1 MRSAAVGYDANGNAT
16 SVTDYATPPHTTTYG
31 YDAAG
36 RVTRQVEPGDGTTP
50 VTTTFGYDAA
60 GNRTRLTDGR
70 GNATWYTFNSLGLPE
85 STIEPAT
92 ATAPDPSD
100 RTWTTAYD
108 KAGQA
113 VTATEPGGVKQTS
126 AYDALGRVTS
136 STATGAGTTTGGHL
150 FTYDLAGRMLTA
162 ATDAPATP
170 DTFTYNDRGQ
180 LLTAT
185 GPSGTSSYT
194 YDDAGQMTAGTS
206 AAGTATYAYDNAGQL
221 TGVAEPLTGAALSYH
236 YDQDGNP
243 ATVGYGTGKDT
254 RTFGYDDLD
263 RLTSDTLT
271 TPGGATVAATTYGY
285 DRDDQLTTRATTGTA
300 GAGTD
305 TYTYDPSGR
314 LSSWTR
320 GTTTTDYGWDASGNL
335 VKNGTT
341 TADYDEQNHRTGDST
356 GATYTYT
363 PRGTLTSVT
372 GGDHPQTYTYDAFD
386 RMTAAGATA
395 YTYDALDRLTTRG
408 GAHFTYAGAST
419 QITTDGSSAYTY
431 DPVGHLL
438 ALDQNGTGVLAYS
451 NTHGDLTATFTPDA
465 ATPAT
470 STAYDPLG
478 TPTATTGT
486 TPALGYQGAWTDPT
500 TGQVDMNARWY
511 DPTTGTFDSRDT
523 YQLDPNPSVQAN
535 RYTYA
540 NADPLNGI
548 DPSGHLQVP
557 GETRAILWGATK
569 LGLKGTASSTL
580 AQIVT
585 GTVVGGIIYADIAPF
600 FASLGIQN
608 PSEDEFQSQAS
619 VCYYA
624 YYCVSNT
631 CYYAY
636 YCTTNTQHGACY
648 FAACTSRGTS
658 GSSAPAPESS
668 GKPRRPREP
677 APKRVGPPPPPR
689 DPCALRHCIVP
700 SGPKGGP
707 VIATPVDLTGTAGAL
722 AVSEDVS
729 GLDNNFSLQQANDD
743 LETSLLNVRN
753 GSTTTDIFTGED
765 EEEGNGCTSGW
776 VKYDGRDKAN
786 GGRAIGVEAC
796 LTQSL
801 IGVPGG
807 NPASEPAGYRWAKK
821 FSDSLGAADSKLSV
835 NRCHLLGKQLSGS
848 GALYNLATCGRS
860 TNADRQDRTDP
871 GRPGNMDEFEDIVR
885 AEVESGA
892 SVRYRVTPKYLGNRT
907 VPYAFVMT
915 AQNSYGTWQAE
926 VVPNLI
932 YSPSKGR
939 WVNIGVE
946 SCSACA
952 SALPKPGV
960 R

>member
-1 MRSAAVGYDANGNAT
+1 MVACSCPARLGQAEPVAPGVEPQAGGGRWSSGAFEPPRVGCSLIETFSFRSGTGLTTTTAYDAAGRQTGTAQSKGGTTLRSAAVGYDANGNAT

-70 GNATWYTFNSLGLPE
+70 GNATWYTFNTLGLPE

-243 ATVGYGTGKDT
+243 DTVGYGTGKDT

-285 DRDDQLTTRATTGTA
+285 DRNDQLTTKATTGTA

-419 QITTDGSSAYTY
+419 QIATDGSSAYTY
-431 DPVGHLL
+431 DPAGPPRPRPERHRR
-438 ALDQNGTGVLAYS
+438 
-451 NTHGDLTATFTPDA
+451 P
-465 ATPAT
+465 
-470 STAYDPLG
+470 
-478 TPTATTGT
+478 
-486 TPALGYQGAWTDPT
+486 
-500 TGQVDMNARWY
+500 R
-511 DPTTGTFDSRDT
+511 
-523 YQLDPNPSVQAN
+523 
-535 RYTYA
+535 
-540 NADPLNGI
+540 
-548 DPSGHLQVP
+548 LQ
-557 GETRAILWGATK
+557 
-569 LGLKGTASSTL
+569 
-580 AQIVT
+580 
-585 GTVVGGIIYADIAPF
+585 
-600 FASLGIQN
+600 
-608 PSEDEFQSQAS
+608 
-619 VCYYA
+619 
-624 YYCVSNT
+624 
-631 CYYAY
+631 
-636 YCTTNTQHGACY
+636 QH
-648 FAACTSRGTS
+648 
-658 GSSAPAPESS
+658 
-668 GKPRRPREP
+668 PRRPHRDLHPRRRHPRDVHRLRPPRHPHRHHRHHPRPRLPGRLDRPHHRPGRHERP
-677 APKRVGPPPPPR
+677 LVRPHHRHLRLPRHLHPHPHPVGPGQPLHLRQRRPAEHQRPDRSQGQGRR
-689 DPCALRHCIVP
+689 DGEAAWL
-700 SGPKGGP
+700 
-707 VIATPVDLTGTAGAL
+707 AGR
-722 AVSEDVS
+722 
-729 GLDNNFSLQQANDD
+729 G
-743 LETSLLNVRN
+743 
-753 GSTTTDIFTGED
+753 
-765 EEEGNGCTSGW
+765 
-776 VKYDGRDKAN
+776 
-786 GGRAIGVEAC
+786 
-796 LTQSL
+796 
-801 IGVPGG
+801 
-807 NPASEPAGYRWAKK
+807 
-821 FSDSLGAADSKLSV
+821 
-835 NRCHLLGKQLSGS
+835 
-848 GALYNLATCGRS
+848 
-860 TNADRQDRTDP
+860 
-871 GRPGNMDEFEDIVR
+871 
-885 AEVESGA
+885 
-892 SVRYRVTPKYLGNRT
+892 
-907 VPYAFVMT
+907 
-915 AQNSYGTWQAE
+915 
-926 VVPNLI
+926 
-932 YSPSKGR
+932 
-939 WVNIGVE
+939 
-946 SCSACA
+946 
-952 SALPKPGV
+952 
-960 R
+960 